1 MIKSVDLV
9 HEYTFLKSEIDSAIG
24 TVLSSGRFL
33 LGPEL
38 EALEKWVSE
47 YIGVNH
53 AIGVGSG
60 TDALYLSMAALG
72 IGSGDEVI
80 VPAYTF
86 FATAEAVSLIG
97 GRPVFVDVD
106 PETFCI
112 DVVEVEKAITKKT
125 KAVIPVHL
133 FGQSSNLEDLKK
145 VVDSNSL
152 YLIEDNAQALG
163 CEFKGKKTG
172 SFGDLGAISFYP
184 SKNLGTYGDG
194 GMIVTNDADL
204 ADILRLL
211 RNHGSNGNYQHERIG
226 WNSRLDEIQCSIL
239 NVKSKYLDSWNL
251 KRNEIALRYNY
262 RLRDT
267 PVVTPIVNENCK
279 HVYNQYVIKAKDRDN
294 LSKTLEQN
302 EIETRI
308 YYPEPVNL
316 ASPYNHDL
324 AFSPN
329 SSDASKQTLAL
340 PISPWM
346 SMDQADYVCDKI
358 IEHHNSNLQ

>member
-1 MIKSVDLV
+1 M
-9 HEYTFLKSEIDSAIG
+9 
-24 TVLSSGRFL
+24 
-33 LGPEL
+33 
-38 EALEKWVSE
+38 
-47 YIGVNH
+47 
-53 AIGVGSG
+53 
-60 TDALYLSMAALG
+60 
-72 IGSGDEVI
+72 
-80 VPAYTF
+80 
-86 FATAEAVSLIG
+86 
-97 GRPVFVDVD
+97 
-106 PETFCI
+106 
-112 DVVEVEKAITKKT
+112 
-125 KAVIPVHL
+125 
-133 FGQSSNLEDLKK
+133 
-145 VVDSNSL
+145 
-152 YLIEDNAQALG
+152 
-163 CEFKGKKTG
+163 
-172 SFGDLGAISFYP
+172 
-184 SKNLGTYGDG
+184 GTYGDG

-267 PVVTPIVNENCK
+267 PVVTPIVSENCK

-329 SSDASKQTLAL
+329 SSDAYDLLVRLAGTVLQNSRVLAVNCFQHLLAL
-340 PISPWM
+340 RRFGATS
-346 SMDQADYVCDKI
+346 DLRNQTRYVVD
-358 IEHHNSNLQ
+358 LARLRVRFA

>member
-1 MIKSVDLV
+1 MIKSVDLA
-9 HEYTFLKSEIDSAIG
+9 HEYTFLKSEIDSASG
-24 TVLSSGRFL
+24 RVLSSGLFL
-33 LGPEL
+33 LGSEL

-47 YIGVNH
+47 YVGVNY

-72 IGSGDEVI
+72 IGLGDEVI

-97 GRPVFVDVD
+97 GRPIFVDVD
-106 PETFCI
+106 PKTFCI
-112 DVVEVEKAITKKT
+112 DVVGVEKAITKKT
-125 KAVIPVHL
+125 KAVIPVHI
-133 FGQSSNLEDLKK
+133 FGQPSNLGNLKEIT
-145 VVDSNSL
+145 DSNSL

-163 CEFKGKKTG
+163 SEFKGKKTG
-172 SFGDLGAISFYP
+172 SFGDLGTISFYP

-204 ADILRLL
+204 ADALRLL

-251 KRNEIALRYNY
+251 KRNEIAVRYDHG
-262 RLRDT
+262 LRDT
-267 PVVTPIVNENCK
+267 PVGTPIIGENCK
-279 HVYNQYVIKAKDRDN
+279 HVYNQYVIRAKDRDK

-308 YYPEPVNL
+308 YYPEPVNM
-316 ASPYNHDL
+316 ASPYNHDFDFL
-324 AFSPN
+324 PN

-346 SMDQADYVCDKI
+346 SIDQADYVCDKI
-358 IEHHNSNLQ
+358 IEYYNSNVQ